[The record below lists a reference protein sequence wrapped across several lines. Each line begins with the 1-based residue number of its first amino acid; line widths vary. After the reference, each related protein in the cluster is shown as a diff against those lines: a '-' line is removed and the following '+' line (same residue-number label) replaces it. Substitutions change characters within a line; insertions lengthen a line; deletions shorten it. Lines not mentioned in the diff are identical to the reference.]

1 VISLGHVC
9 DQASARIDML
19 HDRVVARDVMLAK
32 AAQLSEVSQMAKL
45 EVRLREYLLA
55 KWDVRAAQAARA
67 ASTKTSAKAITA
79 AVNSVM
85 KKWPAD
91 VKSVVSADVKRIYK
105 LARIAGHKKATKQTK
120 LPLAY
125 NLPPVADDAQPAI
138 KARTPRLA
146 PSFDAVDAEAAEA
159 LAARQVLW
167 LGEHYDEHVAEAIAT
182 TAREAMVEG
191 GASRRVAGRILEERV
206 RRELGLVT
214 FPTGARTGAASYFE
228 GVAANAATV
237 ARAYGQ
243 IRSFARIGITTY
255 TIVNPHDTRTCPVC
269 SFMDG
274 KTFTTQQ
281 AVDQITAESSARNPD
296 DIRNIHPWLSRERL
310 GAISSS
316 PGRIEGAR
324 GTRDSAALAGA
335 GQALP
340 PYHFK
345 CRCAIDVDESAGSF
359 DDLSPI
365 DF

>member
-1 VISLGHVC
+1 VISLAHVC
-9 DQASARIDML
+9 DQASARLDTL
-19 HDRVVARDVMLAK
+19 HDRVVMRDALIAK

-55 KWDVRAAQAARA
+55 KWDVRAAEAARA
-67 ASTKTSAKAITA
+67 ASGKTSAKAA
-79 AVNSVM
+79 ASAVNSVM
-85 KKWPAD
+85 RKWPGD
-91 VKSVVSADVKRIYK
+91 VKGVVTADIKRIYK

-120 LPLAY
+120 LSLAY
-125 NLPPVADDAQPAI
+125 NMPAPAEDEQAAI
-138 KARTPRLA
+138 KARRPRVG
-146 PSFDAVDAEAAEA
+146 PSFDAVDAEAADA

-191 GASRRVAGRILEERV
+191 GASRRVAGRLLEERV
-206 RRELGLVT
+206 RRELGMVT
-214 FPTGARTGAASYFE
+214 LPSGARTGAASYFE

-237 ARAYGQ
+237 ARAVGQ
-243 IRSFARIGITTY
+243 IRSFARIGITRY
-255 TIVNPHDTRTCPVC
+255 TIVNPRDDRTCPVC
-269 SFMDG
+269 SFVDG
-274 KTFTTQQ
+274 KVFTTTQ
-281 AVDQITAESSARNPD
+281 AVEQLTAEAEARTPD
-296 DIRNIHPWLSRERL
+296 DIRAIHPWLSRERL
-310 GAISSS
+310 GEISRG

-324 GTRDSAALAGA
+324 GTRDSAALAEA

-345 CRCAIDVDESAGSF
+345 CRCAVDVDESAGSF